1 MKNSSTTATVTSF
14 IKGFVALVQ
23 GDTAEAQAQKVFRQ
37 VQSGLNTQIA
47 VMTGNLVEKEEAVED
62 AKIALDKARLNN
74 GKDLKPSDRAAY
86 VQKLIDC
93 KENLAE
99 AEEALKYHVE
109 TLDFLKAELASL
121 ESEI

>member
-1 MKNSSTTATVTSF
+1 MKTKNTTATVTSF

-62 AKIALDKARLNN
+62 AKEALNKARLNN
-74 GKDLKPSDRAAY
+74 GKELPSSERTRY
-86 VQKLIDC
+86 VQ
-93 KENLAE
+93 NLVDASNALKD
-99 AEEALKYHVE
+99 AEEALLAHNE
-109 TLDFLKAELASL
+109 TLDFLKAELAAL

>member
-37 VQSGLNTQIA
+37 VQSALNTQIA

-62 AKIALDKARLNN
+62 AKTALNKARLNN
-74 GKDLKPSDRAAY
+74 GKDLQSSQRAAY
-86 VQKLIDC
+86 VQELIDC
-93 KENLAE
+93 KEALQE

-109 TLDFLKAELASL
+109 TLDFLKAELAAL